1 MHPEG
6 AGSGLKKPWGGR
18 KRLIRDT
25 DLVLRIADGLRSPGE
40 GTALLRAL
48 ARELQNLLGATY
60 VFVGTFEPGRQ
71 DGIQVLGGWGPQG
84 ALDEFHYSLE
94 GTPCA
99 QVMMGTPCVH
109 GHGVCESFPE
119 DSLLRQM
126 GIEAYAGAPLVA
138 PTGAILGV
146 LVALFQE
153 PLSDLAPTGAVLEIF
168 ALRVATELERAGVHE
183 RLRRREEDLRNLVHS
198 CPMGI
203 YEYQADGEGGLVLVR
218 ANPAADRITG
228 IDSARLLGL
237 SILQAFPGLVGTDIG
252 ERFLAAAH
260 QGCAWETREFRYES
274 NGLSGVYDIYA
285 FQTSPGRMAV
295 MFAEVSDRIRA
306 ETALQQSQKL
316 EAVGR
321 LAGGV
326 AHDFHNLLQAIH
338 GYADLALEDLPAGHP
353 AANSLLQ
360 ISRACERAS
369 TLTRQLLAFGRR
381 EGPALRPLAL
391 GWLIPET
398 MQLVEPLLG
407 ETVEV
412 RLDLAPDLLPVLAD
426 PGQVEQMLMNL
437 CLNARD
443 AMPSGGILT
452 LRGRNVR
459 LQEPRDVLRPGPYV
473 LVSVSDTGSGI
484 AAEIQNRVFEPFF
497 TTKER
502 GKGTGLGLATV
513 YAMMRGLGGM
523 VGFST
528 AEGQGTTFELHFPAT
543 EAAAPPHAPA
553 SEPPRSG
560 GGGRLLLAEDD
571 ELARDLAVQV
581 LSRAGYEVVA
591 TCNGSEAVQA
601 FDADPGAFDLALL
614 DVVMPRK
621 GGLEVAEHLRA
632 CGSQIP
638 VLFCSGYSFAAL
650 DEGRLQGL
658 GAELLP
664 KPHSP
669 RQLLERVEALLRG
682 SVRRR

>member
-1 MHPEG
+1 MG
-6 AGSGLKKPWGGR
+6 
-18 KRLIRDT
+18 I
-25 DLVLRIADGLRSPGE
+25 I
-40 GTALLRAL
+40 
-48 ARELQNLLGATY
+48 
-60 VFVGTFEPGRQ
+60 EPGREDQ
-71 DGIQVLGGWGPQG
+71 VQVLGGCGPEG
-84 ALDEFHYSLE
+84 PLEEFRYALE
-94 GTPCA
+94 GTPCVH
-99 QVMMGTPCVH
+99 VMRGTPCIH
-109 GHGVCESFPE
+109 GQGVCERFPE

-153 PLSDLAPTGAVLEIF
+153 ALPDADLTAAVLQIF

-183 RLRRREEDLRNLVHS
+183 RLRQREEDLRNLVHS

-203 YEYQADGEGGLVLVR
+203 YEYQVDAEGRLVLAR
-218 ANPAADRITG
+218 SNPAADRITG
-228 IDSARLLGL
+228 IDSSGL
-237 SILQAFPGLVGTDIG
+237 VGLTIQEAFPGLVGTEVGD
-252 ERFLAAAH
+252 RFMASAR
-260 QGCAWETREFRYES
+260 QGRSWEMREFRYES
-274 NGLSGVYDIYA
+274 QGLTGVFDVYA

-338 GYADLALEDLPAGHP
+338 GYSDLALEDLPPDHP
-353 AANSLLQ
+353 AASSLVQ

-369 TLTRQLLAFGRR
+369 SLTRRLLAFSRR

-391 GWLIPET
+391 GQLLPET
-398 MQLVEPLLG
+398 MGLVEPLLG

-412 RLDLAPDLLPVLAD
+412 RVHLEPGLLPVLAD
-426 PGQVEQMLMNL
+426 PGQVEQMLLNL

-452 LRGRNVR
+452 LRARNVR
-459 LQEPRDVLRPGPYV
+459 VQEPRDVLRPGAYV

-484 AAEIQNRVFEPFF
+484 APDVQPRVFEPFF
-497 TTKER
+497 TTKEP

-513 YAMMRGLGGM
+513 YAMIRRLGGT
-523 VGFST
+523 VEFST
-528 AEGQGTTFELHFPAT
+528 VPGVGTTFDLHFPAT
-543 EAAAPPHAPA
+543 EAVVPSEGSPP
-553 SEPPRSG
+553 EPWRG
-560 GGGRLLLAEDD
+560 GGGSRILVAEDD
-571 ELARDLAVQV
+571 ELARDLAVEV
-581 LSRAGYEVVA
+581 LRRAGYHVVA
-591 TCNGSEAVQA
+591 ACNGSEAIQA

-632 CGSQIP
+632 RGSAIP

-650 DEGRLQGL
+650 DEERLQGL

-669 RQLLERVEALLRG
+669 RQLLERVEALLQRAFT
-682 SVRRR
+682 SR